1 MTQCFYPMNTLELY
15 NQYVLKNYASPP
27 LTLVRGEGTKVWDD
41 QGREYLDFTSGVAVN
56 AIGHSHPKWS
66 KAISAQI
73 DTLAHC
79 SNLFA
84 HPLQGE
90 LAQKLADIIGPGQL
104 FFCNSGAE
112 ATETLIKLARLHG
125 APSGRHEVITALNSF
140 HGRTFGGMSATGQ
153 EKTQKGYHPLL
164 PGFHYAEFN
173 NIDSFRQAIT
183 PQTSAIL
190 LETVQGEGGIHP
202 AGSKFLKALRDLC
215 DEHDLLLLIDEI
227 QCGMGRT
234 GEWMAYQSSGISP
247 DAVALAKG
255 LGGGF
260 PIGAAWMSPKVSSLF
275 QPGSHGSTF
284 GGNPMACAA
293 ALAVIQI
300 IDEAGILKQ
309 VRKQSQTYHQQL
321 GLLVEQYPQTFEG
334 FRGQGYMMGL
344 VLRDNP
350 AALIEQLRS
359 NGLLTVP
366 AAGNVLRLLPPL
378 TVSSQELQTSLD
390 ILHKTLSSSPSL
402 ESIPTS

>member
-1 MTQCFYPMNTLELY
+1 MSTLDLY
-15 NQYVLKNYASPP
+15 DKYVLKNYAFPP
-27 LTLVRGEGTKVWDD
+27 LTIVRGEGTKVWDD
-41 QGREYLDFTSGVAVN
+41 QGSEYLDFTSGVAVN
-56 AIGHSHPKWS
+56 ALGHSHPQWS
-66 KAISAQI
+66 KAISSQLDI
-73 DTLAHC
+73 LAHC

-84 HPLQGE
+84 NPLQGE
-90 LAQKLADIIGPGQL
+90 LAHKLADLIGPGKL

-125 APSGRHEVITALNSF
+125 ASSGRHEVITALNSF

-164 PGFHYAEFN
+164 PGFQYAEYN

-190 LETVQGEGGIHP
+190 LETVQGEGGILP
-202 AGSKFLKALRDLC
+202 ATTEFLKALRDLC
-215 DEHDLLLLIDEI
+215 DEHDLLLLMDEI

-234 GEWMAYQSSGISP
+234 GEWLAYQSCGISP
-247 DAVALAKG
+247 DAVAMAKG

-260 PIGAAWMSPKVSSLF
+260 PIGAAWFSSKVSSLF

-293 ALAVIQI
+293 ALAVIRI
-300 IDEAGILKQ
+300 IEKNGILEKVQ
-309 VRKQSQTYHQQL
+309 EQSTKYHQQL
-321 GLLVEQYPQTFEG
+321 NQLVEQYPQTFHG
-334 FRGQGYMMGL
+334 FRGKGYMMGL

-350 AALIEQLRS
+350 SSLIEHLRS

-378 TVSSQELQTSLD
+378 TVSAQELQTSLD
-390 ILHKTLSSSPSL
+390 ILHQTLSSSPAL

>member
-1 MTQCFYPMNTLELY
+1 MSTLDLY
-15 NQYVLKNYASPP
+15 DKYVLKNYASPP
-27 LTLVRGEGTKVWDD
+27 LTIVRGEGTKVWDD

-56 AIGHSHPKWS
+56 ALGHSHPLWS
-66 KAISAQI
+66 KAISSQLDI
-73 DTLAHC
+73 LAHC

-84 HPLQGE
+84 NPLQGE
-90 LAQKLADIIGPGQL
+90 LAHKLADLIGPGKL

-125 APSGRHEVITALNSF
+125 ASSGRHEVITALNSF

-164 PGFHYAEFN
+164 PGFQYADYN

-190 LETVQGEGGIHP
+190 LETVQGEGGILP
-202 AGSKFLKALRDLC
+202 ATTEFLKALRDLC
-215 DEHDLLLLIDEI
+215 DEHDLLLLMDEI

-234 GEWMAYQSSGISP
+234 GEWLAYQSCGISP
-247 DAVALAKG
+247 DAVAMAKG

-260 PIGAAWMSPKVSSLF
+260 PIGAAWFSSKVSSLF

-293 ALAVIQI
+293 ALAVIRI
-300 IDEAGILKQ
+300 IEKDGILEKVQ
-309 VRKQSQTYHQQL
+309 EQSTKYHQQL
-321 GLLVEQYPQTFEG
+321 NQLVKQYPQTFHG
-334 FRGQGYMMGL
+334 FRGKGYMMGL

-350 AALIEQLRS
+350 SSLIEHLRS

-378 TVSSQELQTSLD
+378 TVSAQELQASLD
-390 ILHKTLSSSPSL
+390 ILHQTLSSSPAL